1 MAPTLQPA
9 ALRLLTGE
17 YRTNTGPG
25 TGALNYLLVG
35 LPIRTSSLDS
45 CAGGARISYG
55 PYYLQSGAAI
65 PTYQTGLD
73 YDAWQYAFDQG
84 FTIISEGLGFLSQIH
99 SRKNVNGVIRICG
112 SLLAFVTL
120 LPTRAARAAQAAT
133 IATPHP
139 NPATLTLAQPA
150 QPGASLRLTD
160 ALGRF
165 VWRAP
170 MPAGQSAV
178 AVPLAGQPA
187 GLYLLHL
194 TSADGTNTTWK
205 LTYE

>member
-65 PTYQTGLD
+65 PTYRRGLITMPGNMLLIK
-73 YDAWQYAFDQG
+73 ALLLCQK
-84 FTIISEGLGFLSQIH
+84 GLVF
-99 SRKNVNGVIRICG
+99 
-112 SLLAFVTL
+112 
-120 LPTRAARAAQAAT
+120 
-133 IATPHP
+133 
-139 NPATLTLAQPA
+139 
-150 QPGASLRLTD
+150 
-160 ALGRF
+160 
-165 VWRAP
+165 
-170 MPAGQSAV
+170 
-178 AVPLAGQPA
+178 
-187 GLYLLHL
+187 
-194 TSADGTNTTWK
+194 
-205 LTYE
+205 